1 MSFSN
6 DSKQK
11 LTAIA
16 AVIILL
22 LLATNAVLL
31 YNNYQKSDTIET
43 QQAELKETKQ
53 LRGELEK
60 LHYAA
65 QEEIEAMK
73 GENDEI
79 NALVETQKDELSKAN
94 KRITA
99 LLSGGKKTKRELN
112 EIRAMMEDMRTQRD
126 EYLAELTTMREEN
139 EQLTAANSQLSDE
152 KESLTT
158 QVVEE
163 RKMNDELT
171 TARAAL
177 MSEKEDL
184 TSRNTDL
191 RATVIRASVVD
202 IRDLNVSGWK
212 VRSSGK
218 AVKKKYAKNVD
229 RLKVCFTAEPNDVTQ
244 PGKEKFHVRLIS
256 PQGETLA
263 SESMGSGVFTT
274 TEAQEQMRFT
284 HIKTINYTNTDDVVS
299 CFLWEPGI
307 KFTKGTYTVEVYN
320 KGYLTGANT
329 FKLK

>member
-112 EIRAMMEDMRTQRD
+112 EIRAMMEDMRIQRD

-191 RATVIRASVVD
+191 SATVIRASVVD

-244 PGKEKFHVRLIS
+244 PGKEEFHVRLIS

-307 KFTKGTYTVEVYN
+307 KFTKGTYTVEVY
-320 KGYLTGANT
+320 
-329 FKLK
+329 F

>member
-43 QQAELKETKQ
+43 QEAELVETKK

-73 GENDEI
+73 GENEEI
-79 NALVETQKDELSKAN
+79 NALVDSQQDELSKAN
-94 KRITA
+94 KRISA

-112 EIRAMMEDMRTQRD
+112 EIRSMMADMRTQRD
-126 EYLAELTTMREEN
+126 QYLAELTIMREEN
-139 EQLTAANSQLSDE
+139 EQLTAANVQLSE
-152 KESLTT
+152 ERESLTT

-163 RKMNDELT
+163 RQMNDELT
-171 TARAAL
+171 TARASL
-177 MSEKEDL
+177 MSEKENL
-184 TSRNTDL
+184 SSRNADL
-191 RATVIRASVVD
+191 NATVVKASVVD
-202 IRDLNVSGWK
+202 IRDLDVSGWK
-212 VRSSGK
+212 VRSNGK
-218 AVKKKYAKNVD
+218 AVKKKFAKNVD
-229 RLKVCFTAEPNDVTQ
+229 RLKVCFTAEPNDVARS
-244 PGKEKFHVRLIS
+244 GKEDFHVRLIS
-256 PQGETLA
+256 PKGETLA

-274 TEAQEQMRFT
+274 IESQEQMRYT
-284 HIKTINYTNTDDVVS
+284 HIKSVEYKNSEDAVS

-307 KFTKGTYTVEVYN
+307 EFYKGTYTVEVYN

-329 FKLK
+329 FNLK

>member
-1 MSFSN
+1 
-6 DSKQK
+6 
-11 LTAIA
+11 
-16 AVIILL
+16 
-22 LLATNAVLL
+22 
-31 YNNYQKSDTIET
+31 
-43 QQAELKETKQ
+43 
-53 LRGELEK
+53 
-60 LHYAA
+60 
-65 QEEIEAMK
+65 
-73 GENDEI
+73 
-79 NALVETQKDELSKAN
+79 
-94 KRITA
+94 
-99 LLSGGKKTKRELN
+99 
-112 EIRAMMEDMRTQRD
+112 MMEDMRTQRD

-191 RATVIRASVVD
+191 SATVIRASVVD

>member
-112 EIRAMMEDMRTQRD
+112 EIRAMMEDMRIQRD
-126 EYLAELTTMREEN
+126 EYLTELTTMREEN

-191 RATVIRASVVD
+191 SATVIRASVVD

-244 PGKEKFHVRLIS
+244 PGKEEFHVRLIS

>member
-112 EIRAMMEDMRTQRD
+112 EIRAMMEDMRIQRD

-191 RATVIRASVVD
+191 SATVIRASVVD

-244 PGKEKFHVRLIS
+244 PGKEEFHVRLIS

>member
-31 YNNYQKSDTIET
+31 YNNYQKSDKIET
-43 QQAELKETKQ
+43 QEVELSETKK

-73 GENDEI
+73 GENEEM
-79 NALVETQKDELSKAN
+79 NALIEDQKDELTKAS
-94 KRITA
+94 KRISV
-99 LLSGGKKTKRELN
+99 LLSGGKKTKRELE
-112 EIRAMMEDMRTQRD
+112 EIRAMMNDMKVQRD
-126 EYLAELTTMREEN
+126 QYLAELNVMKEEN
-139 EQLTAANSQLSDE
+139 AQLTASNMQLSEE
-152 KESLTT
+152 KNTLTT

-163 RKMNDELT
+163 RKMNEELV

-177 MSEKEDL
+177 MSEKDDL
-184 TSRNTDL
+184 SSKNANL
-191 RATVIRASVVD
+191 SATVLRASVVD
-202 IRDLNVSGWK
+202 VKDLEVSGWK
-212 VRSSGK
+212 VRKSGK

-229 RLKVCFTAEPNDVTQ
+229 RLKVCFTAEPNDVAKSGQ
-244 PGKEKFHVRLIS
+244 EDFYVRLIS

-263 SESMGSGVFTT
+263 IETMGSGVFTT
-274 TEAQEQMRFT
+274 MESDEKMRYT
-284 HIKTINYTNTDDVVS
+284 HIKTVDYKNSEDAIS
-299 CFLWEPGI
+299 CFLWEPNI
-307 KFTKGTYTVEVYN
+307 EFAKGTYTVEVYN
-320 KGYLTGANT
+320 KGYLTSANT
-329 FKLK
+329 FSLK